1 MQEGVGSIRK
11 GWMAGGTGM
20 EEVRQ
25 GRRKRGRADE
35 GGREGGRTR
44 CRAEEDRLGPS
55 NEAEEK
61 RVQLE

>member
-1 MQEGVGSIRK
+1 
-11 GWMAGGTGM
+11 MAGGTGM

-44 CRAEEDRLGPS
+44 RRAEEDRLGPS